1 MELRRYLSIVR
12 RRLLLILAIIVAA
25 VAAGWFVTPRTE
37 TYTATSTLYVGS
49 RSITVDPRSGEV
61 SASYAAGID
70 RLIKTFNAIIGTTP
84 VAGAAIKAADVNRQP
99 GAVAAT
105 TQAEQVP
112 NTNLIRVSVTDRD
125 AATAR
130 ALANGVSTSFVKQ
143 IQAFEPRDAQNPDQ
157 VVSVYQRAGLPSASN
172 PSSLAR
178 NLALAGLLGILVA
191 AGVVALLEHL
201 DISIRSSDDVER
213 HLELPVLGVVPSLG
227 DQLPVTQASLVRT
240 LRPSRRAKAPRGTR
254 VG

>member
-1 MELRRYLSIVR
+1 MELRRYLSIAR
-12 RRLLLILAIIVAA
+12 RRALLIIAIVVAA
-25 VAAGWFVTPRTE
+25 VLAGWFVTPRAK

-49 RSITVDPRSGEV
+49 RSISVDPRSGQV

-70 RLIKTFNAIIGTTP
+70 RLIQTFNSIIGTTP
-84 VAGAAIKAADVNRQP
+84 VADAGIKAADVSRQP
-99 GAVAAT
+99 SAVAAAT
-105 TQAEQVP
+105 KAAQIP

-125 AATAR
+125 PAAAR
-130 ALANGVSTSFVKQ
+130 ALANAVSTAFVER
-143 IQAFEPRDAQNPDQ
+143 IQTFEPRDAQNPDQ
-157 VVSVYQRAGLPSASN
+157 VVSVYQKASLPSAPN

-178 NLALAGLLGILVA
+178 NLALAGLLGLLVA

-213 HLELPVLGVVPSLG
+213 YLELPVLGVVPSLG
-227 DQLPVTQASLVRT
+227 DELPVTQASRIRT
-240 LRPSRRAKAPRGTR
+240 LKPSRGAKAPRGAR